1 MIHDIPLTN
10 IRSAKP
16 KFAFQIKCDIMSIE
30 KMKVEIWSD
39 VMCPFCYIGKRRFEK
54 ALDEL
59 PGKENI
65 EVIWKSFQLN
75 PDLKTDP
82 TKNVNQYLSEVKGMS
97 MERAAQ
103 LNQQVTEMAA
113 GEGLQYDLDRAI
125 IANSMNAHRFSHFA
139 LSKNKQDEAEE
150 QLFKAY
156 FTEGKNTDDIE
167 ILINLGKSIGLDE
180 TELREVLESDRFT
193 DDVRRDIYESQQ
205 LGVRG
210 VPFFVFDRKYAVS
223 GAQESGVF
231 FQNLDKSLEEWKLEH
246 PATRLQVQEGAV
258 CRPDGECD

>member
-1 MIHDIPLTN
+1 MN
-10 IRSAKP
+10 A
-16 KFAFQIKCDIMSIE
+16 E

-54 ALDEL
+54 ALDQL

-82 TKNVNQYLSEVKGMS
+82 SKNVNQYLSEVKGMS
-97 MERAAQ
+97 MERAEQ

-113 GEGLQYDLDRAI
+113 GEGLHYELDKAI

-150 QLFKAY
+150 LLFKAY
-156 FTEGKNTDDIE
+156 FTEGKNTDDIN

-180 TELREVLESDRFT
+180 TELRKVLESDRFT
-193 DDVRRDIYESQQ
+193 EDVRMDIYESQQ

-210 VPFFVFDRKYAVS
+210 VPFFVFNRKYAVS
-223 GAQESGVF
+223 GAQETPVF
-231 FQNLDKSLEEWKLEH
+231 LQNLEKSFGEWWKDN
-246 PATRLQVQEGAV
+246 PAVSLQVQEGAV
-258 CRPDGECD
+258 CKPDGECE

>member
-1 MIHDIPLTN
+1 M
-10 IRSAKP
+10 
-16 KFAFQIKCDIMSIE
+16 MSQK

-54 ALDEL
+54 ALDQL

-65 EVIWKSFQLN
+65 EVIWKSYQLN
-75 PDLKTDP
+75 PELQTDP
-82 TKNVNQYLSEVKGMS
+82 TKNINQYLSEVKGMS
-97 MERAAQ
+97 LERAAQ

-113 GEGLQYDLDRAI
+113 GEGLQYKLDKAI
-125 IANSMNAHRFSHFA
+125 IANSLNAHRFSHFA

-156 FTEGKNTDDIE
+156 FTEGKNTDDID
-167 ILINLGKSIGLDE
+167 ILINLGTAIGLDPKK
-180 TELREVLESDRFT
+180 LREVLESDRYT
-193 DDVRRDIYESQQ
+193 EEVRMDIQESVR

-223 GAQESGVF
+223 GAQEIPVF
-231 FQNLDKSLEEWKLEH
+231 LQNLKKSFEEWKQEH
-246 PATRLQVQEGAV
+246 PDTTLKIQEGSV
-258 CRPDGECD
+258 CKPDGTCD

>member
-1 MIHDIPLTN
+1 M
-10 IRSAKP
+10 
-16 KFAFQIKCDIMSIE
+16 MSQK

-54 ALDEL
+54 ALDQL

-65 EVIWKSFQLN
+65 EVIWKSYQLN
-75 PDLKTDP
+75 PELQTDP
-82 TKNVNQYLSEVKGMS
+82 TKNINQYLSEVKGMS
-97 MERAAQ
+97 LERAAQ

-113 GEGLQYDLDRAI
+113 GEGLQYKLDKAI
-125 IANSMNAHRFSHFA
+125 IANSLNAHRFSHFA

-156 FTEGKNTDDIE
+156 FTEGKNTDDID
-167 ILINLGKSIGLDE
+167 ILINLGTAIGLDPKE
-180 TELREVLESDRFT
+180 VREVLESDRYT
-193 DDVRRDIYESQQ
+193 EEVRMDIQESVR

-223 GAQESGVF
+223 GAQEIPVF
-231 FQNLDKSLEEWKLEH
+231 LQNLEKSFEEWKQEQ
-246 PATRLQVQEGAV
+246 PDATLKVQEGAV

>member
-1 MIHDIPLTN
+1 MN
-10 IRSAKP
+10 S
-16 KFAFQIKCDIMSIE
+16 E

-54 ALDEL
+54 ALDQL

-65 EVIWKSFQLN
+65 EIVWKSFQLN

-82 TKNVNQYLSEVKGMS
+82 SKNINQYLSDVKGMS
-97 MERAAQ
+97 LERAAQ
-103 LNQQVTEMAA
+103 LNQQVTEMAV
-113 GEGLQYDLDRAI
+113 GEGLHYELDQAI
-125 IANSMNAHRFSHFA
+125 VANSMNAHRFSHFA

-150 QLFKAY
+150 QLFRAY
-156 FTEGKNTDDIE
+156 FTEGKNTDDIHV
-167 ILINLGKSIGLDE
+167 LIDLGKSIGLDE
-180 TELREVLESDRFT
+180 TELRKVLESDRYT
-193 DDVRRDIYESQQ
+193 EDVRMDIYESQQ

-223 GAQESGVF
+223 GAQETPVF
-231 FQNLDKSLEEWKLEH
+231 LQTLDKSFEEWKQENH
-246 PATRLQVQEGAV
+246 AAGLQIQEGAV